1 MKFDHVAIAVKSID
15 ETLAVY
21 KKMGDFEARRTED
34 AGQKVKIAILQAGGI
49 SLELLEP
56 SSDDSSVA
64 KFLKEKGEG
73 LHHIAFSVED
83 IEGSMKELAE
93 KGFRF
98 LYDKSAD
105 GKFGSKINFIHPR
118 DTGYTLVELTQNT
131 PGE

>member
-1 MKFDHVAIAVKSID
+1 MKFDHVAVAVKSID
-15 ETLAVY
+15 ETLAIFNR
-21 KKMGDFEARRTED
+21 MGGFEAKRTEV
-34 AGQKVKIAILQAGGI
+34 AGQKVKIAVLRAGEV

-73 LHHIAFSVED
+73 LHHIAFAVGD
-83 IEGSMKELAE
+83 IEASMKDLSA

-98 LYDKSAD
+98 LYEKPAD

-118 DTGYTLVELTQNT
+118 DSGHVLVELTQNNAI
-131 PGE
+131 E

>member
-15 ETLAVY
+15 ETLAIY
-21 KKMGDFEARRTED
+21 NKMGGFEVRRTEVS
-34 AGQKVKIAILQAGGI
+34 GQKVKIAILKTGGV

-56 SSDDSSVA
+56 SSEESSVA

-83 IEGSMKELAE
+83 IEGSMKELAA

-98 LYDKSAD
+98 LYEKPAD

-118 DTGYTLVELTQNT
+118 DSGHVLVELTQNSADD
-131 PGE
+131 